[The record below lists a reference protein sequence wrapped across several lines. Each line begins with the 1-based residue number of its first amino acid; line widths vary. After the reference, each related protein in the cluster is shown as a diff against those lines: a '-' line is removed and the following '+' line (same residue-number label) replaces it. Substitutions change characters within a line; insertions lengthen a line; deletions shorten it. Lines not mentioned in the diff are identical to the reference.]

1 MVIFGAKIQIFSK
14 INIWH
19 KIFFVS
25 FRAKIRSRDER
36 IQEEQEQKEKERIE
50 AAREKNRDRE
60 EKLSSV
66 KVAEQDMKK
75 SYEEKILR
83 KHEDASKRHQERLEM
98 VRNRA
103 FESTV
108 QRYST
113 DEAASSS
120 SNPPILQP
128 YLPRKKCEIC
138 NIIIHNEV
146 QLQSHLRGRKHKD
159 QLKTNEGRKLSGEE
173 IQTCNLKYIVDAA
186 DNEQDP
192 KILLSKERIK
202 AMKKRSKKIKTRMS
216 SRAAEFEAAFGAP
229 NAKIVEAPNKAKIG
243 KSIREMDKLLGS
255 QGKGSWPDS
264 SVSTLERS
272 LGEISRSLDKNEAKD
287 KHAFFA
293 LKGFQTLA
301 RLFGLMADQKQSCVI
316 PQKSIMS
323 TSVTWKLACGAHRQN
338 TEFVLKSNYMTLI
351 VDILMDRLSL
361 LIPEDQKYEADDFV
375 ENDNGPIVDPVAK
388 AIMNLMSTLLSDL
401 TVFLKD
407 EKKVDTSQVNDVKVR
422 AQDQVSTPESTLF
435 ENH

>member
-1 MVIFGAKIQIFSK
+1 
-14 INIWH
+14 
-19 KIFFVS
+19 
-25 FRAKIRSRDER
+25 
-36 IQEEQEQKEKERIE
+36 
-50 AAREKNRDRE
+50 
-60 EKLSSV
+60 
-66 KVAEQDMKK
+66 MKK

-202 AMKKRSKKIKTRMS
+202 AMKKRFNFRTFLIFCPIFQFLSNFQFCPIFSFSIFPIFVIFLSNFQFSNFLISSNFQVKKDQNQD
-216 SRAAEFEAAFGAP
+216 EF
-229 NAKIVEAPNKAKIG
+229 
-243 KSIREMDKLLGS
+243 KSG
-255 QGKGSWPDS
+255 
-264 SVSTLERS
+264 
-272 LGEISRSLDKNEAKD
+272 
-287 KHAFFA
+287 
-293 LKGFQTLA
+293 
-301 RLFGLMADQKQSCVI
+301 
-316 PQKSIMS
+316 
-323 TSVTWKLACGAHRQN
+323 
-338 TEFVLKSNYMTLI
+338 
-351 VDILMDRLSL
+351 
-361 LIPEDQKYEADDFV
+361 
-375 ENDNGPIVDPVAK
+375 
-388 AIMNLMSTLLSDL
+388 
-401 TVFLKD
+401 
-407 EKKVDTSQVNDVKVR
+407 
-422 AQDQVSTPESTLF
+422 
-435 ENH
+435 

>member
-1 MVIFGAKIQIFSK
+1 
-14 INIWH
+14 
-19 KIFFVS
+19 
-25 FRAKIRSRDER
+25 
-36 IQEEQEQKEKERIE
+36 
-50 AAREKNRDRE
+50 
-60 EKLSSV
+60 
-66 KVAEQDMKK
+66 MKK

-422 AQDQVSTPESTLF
+422 AQDQVSTPFFSE
-435 ENH
+435 

>member
-1 MVIFGAKIQIFSK
+1 
-14 INIWH
+14 
-19 KIFFVS
+19 
-25 FRAKIRSRDER
+25 
-36 IQEEQEQKEKERIE
+36 
-50 AAREKNRDRE
+50 
-60 EKLSSV
+60 
-66 KVAEQDMKK
+66 
-75 SYEEKILR
+75 
-83 KHEDASKRHQERLEM
+83 
-98 VRNRA
+98 
-103 FESTV
+103 
-108 QRYST
+108 
-113 DEAASSS
+113 
-120 SNPPILQP
+120 
-128 YLPRKKCEIC
+128 
-138 NIIIHNEV
+138 
-146 QLQSHLRGRKHKD
+146 
-159 QLKTNEGRKLSGEE
+159 
-173 IQTCNLKYIVDAA
+173 
-186 DNEQDP
+186 
-192 KILLSKERIK
+192 
-202 AMKKRSKKIKTRMS
+202 MS

-338 TEFVLKSNYMTLI
+338 TEFVLKSNYLTLI

-388 AIMNLMSTLLSDL
+388 SIMNLMATLLSDL

-407 EKKVDTSQVNDVKVR
+407 EKKMDTSQVNDVKVR
-422 AQDQVSTPESTLF
+422 AQDQVSTPQYLRKILARKFIFFITGQLHCGNWYCRQIICILSFSTRPHRQQTGCGGIFTVKFQILIF
-435 ENH
+435 YDNIS